1 MTNQEAQNKMSA
13 FIRKQREERY
23 AFGWKQHEA
32 MIEFKRQQL
41 KERSDF
47 IAKLKGGSQC

>member
-23 AFGWKQHEA
+23 HFGWKLREA
-32 MIEFKRQQL
+32 MIDFKRQQL
-41 KERSDF
+41 QERSDF
-47 IAKLKGGSQC
+47 IAKLKGGDQC

>member
-41 KERSDF
+41 KERQNF
-47 IAKLKGGSQC
+47 IAQLQGGSQC